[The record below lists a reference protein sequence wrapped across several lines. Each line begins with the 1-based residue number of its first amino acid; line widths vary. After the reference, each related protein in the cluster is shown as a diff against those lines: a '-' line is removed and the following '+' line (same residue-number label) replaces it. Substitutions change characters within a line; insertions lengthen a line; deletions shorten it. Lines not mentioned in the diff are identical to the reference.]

1 MAMILSPIKPLPVSL
16 ILGNNPPWG
25 NKRTLCSEGTMD
37 WKNLYMNYEGRI
49 NRQPFWLGLLAL
61 IIVQWIV
68 IFIVS
73 MLLGVSM
80 MGNIDPNM
88 APDVAASMA
97 MKAMIPIWIVSLL
110 FLYPVLAVYTKRWHD
125 RDKSG
130 WWSLIILVPII
141 GAIWFL
147 VECGFLRGTEG
158 PNRFGNDPLA

>member
-1 MAMILSPIKPLPVSL
+1 
-16 ILGNNPPWG
+16 
-25 NKRTLCSEGTMD
+25 MD
-37 WKNLYMNYEGRI
+37 WKNLYLSMDGRI

-80 MGNIDPNM
+80 MGNMDPNM